1 MGRDDI
7 SGTTIDMR
15 LKFGYVGK
23 QSILGSPTKWL
34 TSAIVLGED
43 MASYRNSSF
52 ECILL
57 PTVRS
62 LKRRTQPDSIYL
74 PRRAILNIQIGHI
87 YYIFDVIE

>member
-43 MASYRNSSF
+43 MASYRNSRF
-52 ECILL
+52 
-57 PTVRS
+57 
-62 LKRRTQPDSIYL
+62 
-74 PRRAILNIQIGHI
+74 
-87 YYIFDVIE
+87 